1 MGFQIRVQV
10 LATGGNV
17 RHESSRITV
26 QDADTVTILV
36 TAATGYRGF
45 DKPPSPD
52 AKAAVIHEAYEA
64 LLRSHLADYQPIF
77 GRFQIQLGG
86 ADNARP
92 TDQRLKTGI
101 QNDSG
106 LAALLYS
113 RYLMISSSRP
123 GGLPGNLKGIWNDR
137 LRPEWSAN
145 WALNHDAEMYYYE
158 VETTNT
164 AEMHKPF
171 LDFIEGLAVNG
182 RFTAVTNYGARGWTA
197 HHNSDIWRQT
207 GAAGDWGQGNPHW
220 ALFMMAGPWLS
231 GHFWEHYSFN
241 GDEAFLGQR
250 AWPVMKEAALFC
262 LDMLVDDGNGHLVT
276 NPSVSPENIFIDDH
290 GMPGQISEGAT
301 GDMSLMWDLFSNLI
315 EGSRILGREPEFAAQ
330 LAEARSRLLP
340 PKIGHDG
347 VLQEWSKDWRST
359 DPGHRHL
366 SQLYGVFPGR
376 QFTPAKTPAL
386 AEAAKRSLLERDASS
401 YGWSLAW
408 KAASWARSA
417 KEIRPGRGSPNKSLI
432 NREITRRSPVGC
444 IRISSMQIRRGFF

>member
-1 MGFQIRVQV
+1 M
-10 LATGGNV
+10 
-17 RHESSRITV
+17 
-26 QDADTVTILV
+26 
-36 TAATGYRGF
+36 AA
-45 DKPPSPD
+45 PCP
-52 AKAAVIHEAYEA
+52 
-64 LLRSHLADYQPIF
+64 
-77 GRFQIQLGG
+77 
-86 ADNARP
+86 
-92 TDQRLKTGI
+92 
-101 QNDSG
+101 
-106 LAALLYS
+106 
-113 RYLMISSSRP
+113 
-123 GGLPGNLKGIWNDR
+123 
-137 LRPEWSAN
+137 
-145 WALNHDAEMYYYE
+145 
-158 VETTNT
+158 
-164 AEMHKPF
+164 
-171 LDFIEGLAVNG
+171 
-182 RFTAVTNYGARGWTA
+182 
-197 HHNSDIWRQT
+197 
-207 GAAGDWGQGNPHW
+207 
-220 ALFMMAGPWLS
+220 S

-315 EGSRILGREPEFAAQ
+315 QRSRILGREPEFAAQ

-432 NREITRRSPVGC
+432 NREINSTKSGWMYPNLFNADPPWVLLNGNMCALAALAEMLMQSHENNIHVLPALPSALPDGSVQGMRARNGFEVSLRWADGKVTECRRSCRSWTPRPNSRNDKGSRYGKRPKRTRSPHFRRAD
-444 IRISSMQIRRGFF
+444 RISYHARNDLPFESAQLIDYATIFTPFRRPTQTLSSVAVRHGLSKKEGSSDGWM